1 MLACV
6 LTFCVSLACTHAQ
19 IPLEIRLLY
28 ESGNQVLNQSILRLF
43 PDMRPNMSR
52 GRVTVSFRIDDVSKN
67 HQGQSFI
74 LEVAPEKQESS
85 LMFQDIA
92 PARTSVI
99 AIRSKRNKRKLAGGV
114 PGAAGGMRASPRSVA
129 GTPRANLMMLHQP
142 SAMASNL
149 NNPMMMTAGPSPEVQ
164 RQRRVLHGT
173 PTNNRTCLVD
183 VCVLTSDLLIN
194 NVECAVLVAH
204 VFVKL

>member
-1 MLACV
+1 M
-6 LTFCVSLACTHAQ
+6 
-19 IPLEIRLLY
+19 LY

-43 PDMRPNMSR
+43 PDMRPNMTR

-114 PGAAGGMRASPRSVA
+114 PGTGVGGGMRASPRSVA

-149 NNPMMMTAGPSPEVQ
+149 NNPMVMTAGPSPGVQ
-164 RQRRVLHGT
+164 RQQRRVLHGT
-173 PTNNRTCLVD
+173 PTNNRALCVLFV
-183 VCVLTSDLLIN
+183 VLLLACVLTYCLACVSTTLLVVVDLLT
-194 NVECAVLVAH
+194 CSLVATSC
-204 VFVKL
+204 FVTIIQNLA